1 MLSLLR
7 HSLLHDIV
15 FSAALC
21 EPLLS
26 PQPPTAAVSST
37 DLQLIQTI
45 LRWPPEK
52 VFPGGCSPTNC
63 MNYRQLYAVT
73 YIAGLDLLRLALL
86 NDHGSSHFIGDAD
99 NGKVFLGELLAF
111 AV

>member
-1 MLSLLR
+1 
-7 HSLLHDIV
+7 
-15 FSAALC
+15 
-21 EPLLS
+21 
-26 PQPPTAAVSST
+26 
-37 DLQLIQTI
+37 
-45 LRWPPEK
+45 
-52 VFPGGCSPTNC
+52 